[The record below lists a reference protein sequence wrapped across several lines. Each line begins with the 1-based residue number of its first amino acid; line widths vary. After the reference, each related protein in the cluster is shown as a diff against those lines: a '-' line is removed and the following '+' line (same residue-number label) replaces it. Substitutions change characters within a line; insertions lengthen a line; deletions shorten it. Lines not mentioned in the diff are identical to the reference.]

1 MSLAL
6 TSNVDKK
13 KNIKTNLFTFDVTQ
27 QYHCFDNFISLV
39 IKDRVVFQMD
49 RINSEVLRYFTFA
62 FFSIIGGWEKIMKI
76 LDHK

>member
-6 TSNVDKK
+6 ASTVDKK
-13 KNIKTNLFTFDVTQ
+13 KNIKTNLITFDVTQ
-27 QYHCFDNFISLV
+27 QYQCFDNFISLV

-49 RINSEVLRYFTFA
+49 RINSGVLRYFAFA
-62 FFSIIGGWEKIMKI
+62 FFSIIGWKKIMKT